1 MKKSDLYQNLLR
13 IVSCIAVIAVIST
26 LLWQVKVSAGEHT
39 RKSNT
44 IESGN
49 FSETPTNSNLLDKRA
64 VEISDSPVFAEFDAW
79 IKQYSKGSPVSDAK
93 QMQAGDNLVVK
104 RQALLKELIQIDPKA
119 ALEHSISTE
128 EYNRLPLFI
137 TKNLERRFSAYGDF
151 LVYIIDEEN
160 PLTGEMTGS
169 RTEREA
175 VFGSD
180 RYKAVVYGRRE
191 AMTSKLDIP
200 LQGIIL
206 DDTAV
211 LDESPLQKI
220 EPADYALRN
229 IDSARLGEDG
239 AAAEVGGKPVYFSGE
254 WELDDFVREQIEWE
268 SKIGPERPSKNLAPE
283 EMASPWTEGQK
294 SVLVMRVD
302 FSDRPGEPMD
312 YNNQPLTEALAQ
324 DLMNNQVSQ
333 FYVNNSYGKTSLQA
347 TVTPVLRLP
356 QTQAYYAAQGTTFS
370 QILTGARV
378 AARAAGFET
387 DNFNFDIVAFGYV
400 PTLTWSGI
408 ANTGGK
414 GAALNGTFNIKV
426 IAHELGH
433 NFGLKH
439 ANGWRTTDGTVV
451 GQGFNYEMGD
461 SFETMGDCYGAQ
473 CHFNARYKRL
483 LDWLTDADVQN
494 VTSDGVY
501 RIFAHDSPAPG
512 GIRALSIKKDSTKYY
527 WVEFRQLIT
536 SNSNAMNGV
545 TVRWDQAFFGG
556 FRQTQLLD
564 MTPNTPSFTDS
575 PLLVGQSFY
584 DNVNRVKITVLGK
597 GNTTPESLD
606 VRVELNVGCTYSVNE
621 TSRNLNANGGEDSI
635 SITAQNGCAA
645 PATSN
650 NNWLHIVSNQ
660 DDSGTPEVRYIAEA
674 NNGSQP
680 RTGTLNIN
688 GQTISVQQAGAV
700 TACLAPPS
708 GLVSWWRGEGNALD
722 QTGANNGILT
732 EYMPFG
738 SGKIGGGFKGAG
750 GQSVMEVSNTNSL
763 VLSRSLT
770 FEGWVRFTG
779 QAGRII
785 YRGVS
790 PSDYSYSI
798 SVDSSGKLIFWVGR
812 PSTGLEGASP
822 GSISLP
828 LNEFAHF
835 AITLD
840 DATGDVKAYINGSQV
855 GITRRTIYRAYDYP
869 ASLNPKVYIGGM
881 PGITDELSAYNR
893 ALTATEIQAIYNAGA
908 ASTGAAGKCLLTTP
922 PKSRKRIRFFN

>member
-13 IVSCIAVIAVIST
+13 IVSCVAVIAVIST
-26 LLWQVKVSAGEHT
+26 LLWQVKVSAGEHA

-79 IKQYSKGSPVSDAK
+79 IKQYSKGNPVSDAK

-151 LVYIIDEEN
+151 FVYVLDEEN
-160 PLTGEMTGS
+160 PSTGEMTGS

-175 VFGSD
+175 VFGND

-211 LDESPLQKI
+211 LDESPLRKI
-220 EPADYALRN
+220 EPADYAARD

-254 WELDDFVREQIEWE
+254 SELDDYVREQIEWE

-294 SVLVMRVD
+294 SVLVIRVD

-312 YNNQPLTEALAQ
+312 YNNQPLTETLARN
-324 DLMNNQVSQ
+324 LVNNEVSP

-356 QTQAYYAAQGTTFS
+356 QALAFYAQGNNHS
-370 QILTGARV
+370 QMSTDARNT
-378 AARAAGFET
+378 ARAAGFET
-387 DNFNFDIVAFGYV
+387 DNFNLDVVAFSYV
-400 PTLTWSGI
+400 SSLSWSGI
-408 ANTGGK
+408 AGVGIK
-414 GAALNGTFNIKV
+414 GAKLNGTFNIKV

-439 ANGWRTTDGTVV
+439 ANRWQTTDGTAT
-451 GQGFNYEMGD
+451 GQGNDVNMGD
-461 SFETMGDCYGAQ
+461 SFDTMGGCYGAQ
-473 CHFNARYKRL
+473 CHFNARYKRI

-501 RIFAHDSPAPG
+501 RIFAQDSPAPG
-512 GIRALSIKKDSTKYY
+512 GIRALSIRKDSTKKY

-536 SNSNAMNGV
+536 ANSNAMNGA
-545 TVRWDQAFFGG
+545 TVRWDPNIEG

-575 PLLVGQSFY
+575 PLLVGQSFN
-584 DNVNRVKITVLGK
+584 DNVNRIKITVLGK

-606 VRVELNVGCTYSVNE
+606 VRVEFNIGCTFNITE
-621 TSRNLNANGGEDSI
+621 TTQNIPASGGESNI
-635 SITAQNGCAA
+635 AVTAPNGCGTPAA
-645 PATSN
+645 ANS
-650 NNWLHIVSNQ
+650 NWLHIISAQ
-660 DDSGTPEVRYIAEA
+660 DDSGTPGVCYFAEA

-680 RTGTLNIN
+680 RTGSLNIN
-688 GQTISVQQAGAV
+688 GQTVTVQQAGAV
-700 TACLAPPS
+700 SACLAPPS
-708 GLVSWWRGEGNALD
+708 GLVAWWRGEGNARD
-722 QTGANNGILT
+722 ETGNNNGILMEDT
-732 EYMPFG
+732 PFG
-738 SGKIGGGFKGAG
+738 GGKIGGGFKGSG
-750 GQSVMEVSNTNSL
+750 GQGAIEVPYSTSL
-763 VLSRSLT
+763 ALTRSLT

-779 QAGRII
+779 QSGII
-785 YRGVS
+785 FYRGFS
-790 PSDYSYSI
+790 LGDFSYRLDVYAAGDLRFFSGN
-798 SVDSSGKLIFWVGR
+798 SRVGLGVNSSGTSAV
-812 PSTGLEGASP
+812 
-822 GSISLP
+822 LP
-828 LNEFAHF
+828 LNEFAHV
-835 AITLD
+835 AATLD
-840 DATGDVKAYINGSQV
+840 DATGHQKLYINGKPV
-855 GITRRTIYRAYDYP
+855 GFTIITQHRNYDFP

-881 PGITDELSAYNR
+881 LGITDELSAYNR
-893 ALTATEIQAIYNAGA
+893 ALTASEIQAIYDAGA
-908 ASTGAAGKCLLTTP
+908 VLTGAVGKCFSTTT
-922 PKSRKRIRFFN
+922 PKSRKRTRFF